1 MIRPP
6 CEVTNWQLAH
16 KTAFRLCFTRLILT
30 LKHRPECTKMH
41 HCQTKKSKKNLGEG
55 HGPSPDLSST
65 RKGIPPSQTPPPRRL
80 RRLDFRAFG
89 AQRSRSFSFT
99 TQKGLWICLLWR
111 FKPTANK
118 KVRYGM
124 NIFCSARNRPAIK
137 NEIVT
142 DLAYVHIT
150 LMQVRLSRKYR
161 ANWAIDLRFAST
173 TTTVGKLRTGTQQ
186 LMKNTTKPC
195 RPTACTN
202 DIR

>member
-1 MIRPP
+1 M
-6 CEVTNWQLAH
+6 WGDQLAVGTQNCFSTLFYTPYTNI
-16 KTAFRLCFTRLILT
+16 KTSPR
-30 LKHRPECTKMH
+30 MH
-41 HCQTKKSKKNLGEG
+41 QNAPLPDKKIKKNLGEG

-65 RKGIPPSQTPPPRRL
+65 REGIPPSQTPPPRRL